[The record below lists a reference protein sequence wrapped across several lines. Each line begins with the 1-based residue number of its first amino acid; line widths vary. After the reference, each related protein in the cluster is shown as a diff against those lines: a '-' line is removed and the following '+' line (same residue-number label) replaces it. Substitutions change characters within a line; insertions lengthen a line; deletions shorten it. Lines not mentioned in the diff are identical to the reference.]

1 MPVAVVFIAI
11 IVLLAVVV
19 VWRVITRYRRA
30 EFIRNYQFPKGL
42 FDKLAARRPELARK
56 DIALVSRGLRHYFLA
71 YLRSGRRFVSMP
83 SQVAD
88 DLWHEF
94 ILYTRNYEQ
103 FCRQAF
109 GGFFHHS
116 PAVVLAPAQRDSNAG
131 LRRVWW
137 HCCKE
142 ENIDAKKPSR
152 LPLLFALD
160 AKLGI
165 VGGFVYAADC
175 AAQHASGAG
184 GDYCG
189 GDFSDSSIDGGTAG
203 FGEGAA
209 EGGVSGDAGGS
220 SDSGGCGGGGC
231 GGGGGGD

>member
-1 MPVAVVFIAI
+1 MPIAAGLLVI
-11 IVLLAVVV
+11 IVLFAVVV
-19 VWRVITRYRRA
+19 IWRVIARYRRA

-83 SQVAD
+83 SQAAD

-116 PAVVLAPAQRDSNAG
+116 PAVVLAPAQRDTNAG

-142 ENIDAKKPSR
+142 ENINVKQPSR

-175 AAQHASGAG
+175 VAQRAAGAR

-189 GDFSDSSIDGGTAG
+189 GDFSDSSIDGGTSG

-209 EGGVSGDAGGS
+209 DGGASGDGGS

-231 GGGGGGD
+231 GGGGD